1 MDYGNSPI
9 FLHDSGSGPS
19 LNLEELDNV
28 EVSIREGTSVDSLK
42 DKLIYS
48 ITLNSKFK
56 YELKLPPTSLANPTN
71 VKLTYDIESINEY
84 FTLVSSPTD
93 TVRLDMNEVP
103 NRIYL
108 HV

>member
-1 MDYGNSPI
+1 MCNVMVI
-9 FLHDSGSGPS
+9 FL
-19 LNLEELDNV
+19 
-28 EVSIREGTSVDSLK
+28 I
-42 DKLIYS
+42 LIQ
-48 ITLNSKFK
+48 LKFK